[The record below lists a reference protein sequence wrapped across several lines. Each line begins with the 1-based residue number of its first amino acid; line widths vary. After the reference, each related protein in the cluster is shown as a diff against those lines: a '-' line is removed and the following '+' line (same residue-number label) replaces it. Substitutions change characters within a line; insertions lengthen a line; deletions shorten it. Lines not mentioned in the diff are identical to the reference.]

1 MSTEDKQVKVEEVED
16 DTPELVSNTEA
27 DKIDDEALA
36 RMAGQLNGKS
46 SKRYAKAMAKLGL
59 KPEPNV
65 FRVSIRKGR
74 AQNLSINK
82 PEVYRFPNTY
92 TFVIF
97 GEIVGDDMMMGAQ
110 DEAAKAAATAVTA
123 GSSASSSGAK
133 KQDAKPAAT
142 TSAAAE
148 GDDDEEVD
156 AGDLGE
162 KEIKLVMSQANV
174 SRGKAIKALKNNKG
188 DIVNTIME
196 LTM

>member
-1 MSTEDKQVKVEEVED
+1 MSAADKGVKVEEVQ
-16 DTPELVSNTEA
+16 
-27 DKIDDEALA
+27 DDEAPELLGNDEANAIDEDALA
-36 RMAGQLNGKS
+36 RLGGAAGAKS

-59 KPEPNV
+59 KPEPNI

-82 PEVYRFPNTY
+82 PEVYRFPNTN

-97 GEIVGDDMMMGAQ
+97 GEIAGDDMPMGAQ
-110 DEAAKAAATAVTA
+110 EEATKAAASAVT
-123 GSSASSSGAK
+123 SSGAK
-133 KQDAKPAAT
+133 KADAKAVAT
-142 TSAAAE
+142 TSAA
-148 GDDDEEVD
+148 DDDEEVD

>member
-1 MSTEDKQVKVEEVED
+1 MSKTDSAVKVQEVQD
-16 DTPELVSNTEA
+16 DEVPELVDNTEA
-27 DKIDDEALA
+27 GKIDDDAVA
-36 RMAGQLNGKS
+36 RMAGQLGKT

-59 KPEPNV
+59 KPEPNI
-65 FRVSIRKGR
+65 FRVSISKGR
-74 AQNLSINK
+74 AQNLSISK

-97 GEIVGDDMMMGAQ
+97 GEIQGDDSMGAPGS
-110 DEAAKAAATAVTA
+110 EEIAKAAAAVT
-123 GSSASSSGAK
+123 SGAGK
-133 KQDAKPAAT
+133 NTAAKTTAAAT
-142 TSAAAE
+142 EDA
-148 GDDDEEVD
+148 DDENVD

-174 SRGKAIKALKNNKG
+174 SRGKAIKALKNNNG